1 MVFKTKNLMLTH
13 CYYLICS
20 PYSNFVSCLTNTFC
34 NCFQYFV
41 FSCPKSSLIWKAP
54 QLFFVFH
61 EFDIYDVYRSV
72 TLKKYPSVWVCWIFP
87 PDSFGLLILVGYW
100 VVVPLCQE
108 ACDPVCPICGEWGG
122 FSLIF
127 WLRWCVP
134 GFSIVKLLF
143 LFVINKWFVVLYF
156 I

>member
-1 MVFKTKNLMLTH
+1 MFTR

-20 PYSNFVSCLTNTFC
+20 PYSNVVSCLTNTFC
-34 NCFQYFV
+34 NYFPYFV

-61 EFDIYDVYRSV
+61 EFDIFDVYRSI
-72 TLKKYPSVWVCWIFP
+72 TLKKYPSVWVCWMFP
-87 PDSFGLLILVGYW
+87 PDSFGLFIFVGLLSSGSFMSGGVW
-100 VVVPLCQE
+100 SSLSHLC
-108 ACDPVCPICGEWGG
+108 VWG
-122 FSLIF
+122 FSLIS

-134 GFSIVKLLF
+134 GFSSVKLLF
-143 LFVINKWFVVLYF
+143 LFVINEWFVVLYF